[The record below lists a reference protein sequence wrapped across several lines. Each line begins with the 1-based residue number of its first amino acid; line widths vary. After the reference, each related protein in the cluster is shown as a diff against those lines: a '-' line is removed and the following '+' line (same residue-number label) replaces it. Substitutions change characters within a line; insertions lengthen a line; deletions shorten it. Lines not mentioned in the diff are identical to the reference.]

1 MFTIKWFF
9 FFNTDTEIDLITR
22 LIFEIKDWQ
31 YFTLIF
37 NFSNLNFNPS
47 YNPALTDL
55 KFISFPIYSIIYHS
69 LFIIFFNIYGFIII
83 EFFII
88 LLFFHILFNFF
99 KKIGIDAAQAIFLT
113 LLIFCL
119 PNIIDFLQLGKIQYF
134 GAVKE
139 LYNLRIPRPS
149 ISHLYLFLFF
159 LLLTS
164 NKKKTPFNFRQ
175 LSLMGIIFAFMFGSY
190 YYNLAISGLTLIM
203 YYFYITHQSNQKI
216 IKYLKDCFTVVF
228 FFLLFSIPLI
238 LILLNTEPD
247 YLIRVG
253 LVELDIAKKIILLN
267 HFIKQILSIKFLIIF
282 SLITLLHLFLKKKK
296 VYKLELINLLYFI
309 FLSSFFAPLIFIII
323 SPTISEPYHFT
334 NMLVSVTFFIL
345 LTFSFLILFFFIK
358 DFTYGKNL
366 LNTAIILLLFFYGF
380 DNYLLNKKNHDNLEQ
395 IKFYELI
402 KEININKDS
411 SVLTFD
417 ARVQTY
423 LILNNFKNLINVIGV
438 NTSLDDETMEN
449 NIINIFKFLNLTVVE
464 FNNFIKNEKHG
475 WRFINKHIGETFL
488 MKYQANKLTT
498 YRNSKDFT
506 SVELKYIAKSSP
518 LHSQQIIIP
527 TFEIERLT
535 NKFINFSKK
544 EDLNPD
550 LIIININDIITQN
563 IILDN
568 EIYCSKNIN
577 KSYIIYFNKKY
588 KENC

>member
-1 MFTIKWFF
+1 MKKNYFYNNIFQISLLLYFVKWFF

-228 FFLLFSIPLI
+228 FF
-238 LILLNTEPD
+238 
-247 YLIRVG
+247 
-253 LVELDIAKKIILLN
+253 
-267 HFIKQILSIKFLIIF
+267 
-282 SLITLLHLFLKKKK
+282 
-296 VYKLELINLLYFI
+296 
-309 FLSSFFAPLIFIII
+309 
-323 SPTISEPYHFT
+323 
-334 NMLVSVTFFIL
+334 
-345 LTFSFLILFFFIK
+345 FSFL
-358 DFTYGKNL
+358 
-366 LNTAIILLLFFYGF
+366 
-380 DNYLLNKKNHDNLEQ
+380 
-395 IKFYELI
+395 
-402 KEININKDS
+402 
-411 SVLTFD
+411 
-417 ARVQTY
+417 
-423 LILNNFKNLINVIGV
+423 
-438 NTSLDDETMEN
+438 
-449 NIINIFKFLNLTVVE
+449 
-464 FNNFIKNEKHG
+464 
-475 WRFINKHIGETFL
+475 
-488 MKYQANKLTT
+488 
-498 YRNSKDFT
+498 
-506 SVELKYIAKSSP
+506 
-518 LHSQQIIIP
+518 HS
-527 TFEIERLT
+527 
-535 NKFINFSKK
+535 INF
-544 EDLNPD
+544 NF
-550 LIIININDIITQN
+550 TQYRTRLSN
-563 IILDN
+563 
-568 EIYCSKNIN
+568 
-577 KSYIIYFNKKY
+577 
-588 KENC
+588 